1 MTHSTTRFAAILGGL
16 TLALTLFTAPAQAA
30 TPSGVGGTALGAS
43 LTTGGIIAVPGAV
56 EYGIANGVGE
66 GAGLI
71 GATAPVLLVP
81 GIATLAEGITQLGPE
96 TAWGPSKELAPL
108 WGRARMGHLALYY
121 IIPGALAGGFG
132 LTMAGR
138 LAGDDANLDTT
149 LGLLPIAGFSMFA
162 TGIMLAV
169 DGHIAGNQLQGMTS
183 EEIPK
188 SMLIASGTTTLV
200 MGVVMMAVVAPI
212 SRAID
217 TWDEDVNVAIPI
229 LTGACYLGGGLTMLI
244 TGAVHKSTAATA
256 TASGK
261 PQRRNFLAFSPVY
274 DPATETVGVALK
286 GTF

>member
-1 MTHSTTRFAAILGGL
+1 MTHSTTRFAALFGSLIL
-16 TLALTLFTAPAQAA
+16 TLALLTAPAQAA

-43 LTTGGIIAVPGAV
+43 LTTGGTIAVPIAV
-56 EYGIANGVGE
+56 EYAIANGAGE

-71 GATAPVLLVP
+71 AATAPVLLVP

-96 TAWGPSKELAPL
+96 TAWAPSRELAPR
-108 WGRARMGHLALYY
+108 WGRARMGHLSLYY

-138 LAGDDANLDTT
+138 LAGTDANLDTT
-149 LGLLPIAGFSMFA
+149 LALLPIAGFSMFA
-162 TGIMLAV
+162 TGVMLAV
-169 DGHIAGNQLQGMTS
+169 DGHVAGRQLHGLTS
-183 EEIPK
+183 QEVPK

-217 TWDEDVNVAIPI
+217 TWDEQDNVAIPV
-229 LTGACYLGGGLTMLI
+229 LTGACYLGGGLTMII
-244 TGAVHKSTAATA
+244 TGAVHKTAATA
-256 TASGK
+256 TASSK